1 MFLVLQ
7 NFLKVDSSISETNL
21 RVAHLSCFTH
31 ILHELLSQ
39 IAPLKIVHRV
49 RHHDSIVLLSHLVLV
64 NQALVLLLEEV
75 EVLDDVPV
83 LLRKVIFV
91 NQMLQ
96 RKISNHH
103 DEVQNINSDFSN
115 PKSPRISIHSDVRR
129 VQVGR
134 NKRKISMISNKHSLI
149 VLDKKQ
155 KSEIFLLLKNFL
167 TKSVYLSLVSQE
179 SS

>member
-129 VQVGR
+129 V
-134 NKRKISMISNKHSLI
+134 
-149 VLDKKQ
+149 
-155 KSEIFLLLKNFL
+155 
-167 TKSVYLSLVSQE
+167 
-179 SS
+179 

>member
-39 IAPLKIVHRV
+39 IAPLKIVHRI
-49 RHHDSIVLLSHLVLV
+49 RHRDSIVLLSHLVLD
-64 NQALVLLLEEV
+64 NQDLVLLLEE
-75 EVLDDVPV
+75 EAALLDHDQA

-96 RKISNHH
+96 RKISSHH
-103 DEVQNINSDFSN
+103 VDERSISSDFSN
-115 PKSPRISIHSDVRR
+115 QLRQKISIHFDVKKVSS
-129 VQVGR
+129 VQ
-134 NKRKISMISNKHSLI
+134 NTKKTLMISSKHWLI
-149 VLDKKQ
+149 VLDKKW
-155 KSEIFLLLKNFL
+155 KSAIFLL
-167 TKSVYLSLVSQE
+167 
-179 SS
+179 

>member
-21 RVAHLSCFTH
+21 RVAHLSCFIH
-31 ILHELLSQ
+31 ILQGLLFQ

-49 RHHDSIVLLSHLVLV
+49 RHHDSIDLLSHLVLA

-91 NQMLQ
+91 NQMPQ

-103 DEVQNINSDFSN
+103 DEVQNINSDFS
-115 PKSPRISIHSDVRR
+115 SLQSLRISIHFDVRR
-129 VQVGR
+129 V
-134 NKRKISMISNKHSLI
+134 
-149 VLDKKQ
+149 
-155 KSEIFLLLKNFL
+155 
-167 TKSVYLSLVSQE
+167 
-179 SS
+179 